1 MCLQDPGFPAPGPGA
16 VLEASLSQLGND
28 PSLGDLLAIGRLGT
42 RWCNSHD
49 DGVTQSEEEEEEEE
63 EEDSS

>member
-1 MCLQDPGFPAPGPGA
+1 
-16 VLEASLSQLGND
+16 LEASLSQLGND